1 MKPSF
6 FLLGPPC
13 LALAPDLELAV
24 LGLRSGFF
32 LESLPFDT
40 LGPCPWL
47 AWSRLPLAKY
57 FQSSTSRLATCAAPK
72 SWTFWRGLEPLH
84 EIEEPVLFRHTKK
97 AQGELRK
104 MAFTYSRMGPVCWLI
119 NMADHNRAGKP
130 SILPE
135 TCPQHKMNLIALHAP
150 TSLRL
155 FVRLTSPS
163 FSREATAR
171 SKSLPSVV

>member
-1 MKPSF
+1 M
-6 FLLGPPC
+6 
-13 LALAPDLELAV
+13 
-24 LGLRSGFF
+24 
-32 LESLPFDT
+32 
-40 LGPCPWL
+40 

-84 EIEEPVLFRHTKK
+84 EIEEPVLFRHTKN

-104 MAFTYSRMGPVCWLI
+104 MAFTYSRMGPVCFRLI

-135 TCPQHKMNLIALHAP
+135 TRPQNESNCTSRSDFFTSFCPPNQPIFLQRSNRSLEISPFSCVTRRSTRSRVRSRRSSSTALAYAFFLLAMACPNLWL
-150 TSLRL
+150 
-155 FVRLTSPS
+155 
-163 FSREATAR
+163 
-171 SKSLPSVV
+171 